1 MKGGNYLTIFFR
13 EWSSLVRGKWIE
25 RRFWPLASG
34 GCRSSLVR
42 GKWIERSRTALYA
55 AACLS
60 SLVRGGLVENND
72 VKIFIIECNSD
83 NTVKKDEMEE
93 MLK

>member
-1 MKGGNYLTIFFR
+1 M
-13 EWSSLVRGKWIE
+13 
-25 RRFWPLASG
+25 
-34 GCRSSLVR
+34 R

-72 VKIFIIECNSD
+72 VKIFIIECKSD

>member
-1 MKGGNYLTIFFR
+1 MVVVRL
-13 EWSSLVRGKWIE
+13 SSL
-25 RRFWPLASG
+25 A
-34 GCRSSLVR
+34 R

-83 NTVKKDEMEE
+83 NTVKKDNFSEPQ
-93 MLK
+93 

>member
-1 MKGGNYLTIFFR
+1 MVVVRLP
-13 EWSSLVRGKWIE
+13 SL
-25 RRFWPLASG
+25 A
-34 GCRSSLVR
+34 R